1 MRHRSTPGAIRRV
14 ASGVLAM
21 DGTFEILRVTGP
33 DEGNGEVVLTF
44 ATFALMRAVAGELR
58 IELLRVYQMA

>member
-1 MRHRSTPGAIRRV
+1 M